1 MTVPRKL
8 DQILDQAA
16 IPDTD
21 TVTDAELDNL
31 KQEIVRDV
39 TAVLMFG
46 ERPTPMRHHPVRLER
61 ADHTLQALCRHLL
74 RSDDASEHLA
84 RIADSPVDPEGALHF
99 GCLLDLAKKPDGAL
113 WWWQF
118 AAGAGNATAAYCL
131 YLFHTR
137 RGDLRDA
144 DHWWHQH
151 VVLGPRDDDFVPPPA
166 WTHLNVDTPGVLRK
180 AVERLKVDEAAGE
193 FHQPDHRL
201 ADQIEELVDAY

>member
-1 MTVPRKL
+1 MPRKL
-8 DQILDQAA
+8 DRILDQAA
-16 IPDTD
+16 IPDT
-21 TVTDAELDNL
+21 VTDAELDDL
-31 KQEIVRDV
+31 RQDIIRDV

-46 ERPTPMRHHPVRLER
+46 ERPTPARHHPVRLER
-61 ADHTLQALCRHLL
+61 ADITLQALCRDLL
-74 RSDDASEHLA
+74 RSDDASDHLA

-99 GCLLDLAKKPDGAL
+99 GCLLDLAKKSDGAL

-144 DHWWHQH
+144 DHWWHQYLA
-151 VVLGPRDDDFVPPPA
+151 LGPRDDDFVPPPA
-166 WTHLNVDTPGVLRK
+166 WMHLNIDSSGVLRK

-193 FHQPDHRL
+193 FHHPDHRL
-201 ADQIEELVDAY
+201 ADQIDELVDAC